1 MAEAG
6 LNFDNVIKTTIFL
19 ADMGDFAKVN
29 TVYAKFFKEPY
40 PARSTVAVK
49 TLPKD
54 ALVEIELI
62 AAY

>member
-1 MAEAG
+1 MHNDDINDNKY
-6 LNFDNVIKTTIFL
+6 LN
-19 ADMGDFAKVN
+19 
-29 TVYAKFFKEPY
+29 KFFKEPY